1 MHMRRS
7 VKIVLGVVGV
17 LVALSVI
24 VIVVIANYD
33 WNRHKPWLTQT
44 LSKALDRK
52 VVIDGDLAV
61 HWERDPALRGIKS
74 WLPGPRVTADKVS
87 IGNPSWSKSPQFATV
102 SRVEMD
108 VSVLPLLAHVVSI
121 PAMKFDDPDL
131 HIERESEKRN
141 NWTFGTDE
149 DTGKGSPWKF
159 DFGRVEFAKGK
170 ISVLDR
176 VKDLDVKIN
185 VDHLRETIPFSEL
198 VAKQEAAS
206 QKEAAEKVGTSA
218 AKQINDATK
227 NTPEPGAASN
237 KPSDKKK
244 DNDDDEDEP
253 DAGKNPDGSKKA
265 LPTSPET
272 AKVSNEPMHYA
283 FVWTA
288 TGTFHGKP
296 VKGEGRT
303 GGVFALKHAER
314 PFPLQGDVRFGDTRI
329 AFVGTLTDPTSPDAL
344 DLRLW
349 LSGQSLAQLYDLLGV
364 TLPESPPYATEGRLV
379 GQLVPNKEKV
389 RYEHFT
395 ARVGESDLDGDLTYQ
410 NKQPRP
416 LLSGT
421 VNSKQLQFRDL
432 APLIGAKPPA
442 DDDHPEPPPP
452 ADKVLPEEPFKPER
466 WKVMDADVRFTG
478 DRVFRDYE
486 LPIHKMDTRIR
497 MDNAV
502 LTLDPLK
509 FRFAYGDVDGAIKM
523 DGSGVPV
530 KGSIKATAKEVQLK
544 RLIKLSDPSQF
555 DIGNANAT
563 VDLTSSGNSVGSL
576 LGAANGEVKAL
587 IGGGHI
593 SKVLMEE
600 AALNVPNILIAK
612 IVGDK
617 QIQINCAAANFEAN
631 SGTYYSRLFLI
642 DTDAAQ
648 INIDGSVDL
657 ASEKLD
663 LTIHPDTKG
672 LRLFSLRS
680 PIHVKGTFKKPD
692 VGIDK
697 GVLFARGAGAVGLAV
712 LAAPAAALLPLTS
725 GLGKGDEDRCTP
737 LLDSMKKPPS
747 VTPPKTDASDAKR
760 K

>member
-1 MHMRRS
+1 MRMRRS
-7 VKIVLGVVGV
+7 VKIILGAVAV
-17 LVALSVI
+17 LVVVFVI
-24 VIVVIANYD
+24 AIVVVANYD

-61 HWERDPALRGIKS
+61 RWERNPDLRGIKA
-74 WLPGPRVTADKVS
+74 WIPGPRVMADKVS
-87 IGNPSWSKSPQFATV
+87 IGNPSWAKSPEFATA

-108 VSVLPLLAHVVSI
+108 VSVMPLFAHTVSI
-121 PAMKFDDPDL
+121 PAIRFVDPDL
-131 HIERESEKRN
+131 HIERVSDKRN

-149 DTGKGSPWKF
+149 DTGVGLPWKF

-170 ISVLDR
+170 VSVLDR
-176 VKDLDVKIN
+176 VKELDVKIN
-185 VDHLRETIPFSEL
+185 VDSLRESIPFSEL

-206 QKEAAEKVGTSA
+206 QKEAAEKVGTAGAKKIADAKNSA
-218 AKQINDATK
+218 
-227 NTPEPGAASN
+227 PESAGGQ
-237 KPSDKKK
+237 DKKAPDK
-244 DNDDDEDEP
+244 NDTDKNDKDDNDDDE
-253 DAGKNPDGSKKA
+253 SKPVDDTKP
-265 LPTSPET
+265 LPQSKET
-272 AKVSNEPMHYA
+272 ASASSEPMHFA

-288 TGTFHGKP
+288 SGTLHGKP
-296 VKGEGRT
+296 VKGEGRS
-303 GGVFALKHAER
+303 GGVFALKHADR

-344 DLRLW
+344 DVRLW
-349 LSGQSLAQLYDLLGV
+349 LSGQSLAQLYDAIAV

-379 GQLVPNKEKV
+379 GQLAPNKEHV

-410 NKQPRP
+410 NKTPRP

-432 APLIGAKPPA
+432 APLIGATPRA
-442 DDDHPEPPPP
+442 DDDGAPQR

-478 DRVFRDYE
+478 NRVFRDYE
-486 LPIHKMDTRIR
+486 LPIHKMDARVR

-502 LTLDPLK
+502 LSLDPLK
-509 FRFAYGDVDGAIKM
+509 FRFAYGDVEGAIRM
-523 DGSGVPV
+523 DGSDAPI
-530 KGSIKATAKEVQLK
+530 KGSIKATAKEIQLK
-544 RLIKLSDPSQF
+544 RLLKLSDPSQF

-563 VDLTSSGNSVGSL
+563 VDLTSSGNSVGDL

-587 IGGGHI
+587 IGGGHV

-631 SGTYYSRLFLI
+631 SGTYYARLFLI

-648 INIDGSVDL
+648 INIDGTIDV

-663 LTIHPDTKG
+663 LTVHPDTKG
-672 LRLFSLRS
+672 IRLFSLRS
-680 PIHVKGTFKKPD
+680 PIHVQGTFRKPD
-692 VGIDK
+692 IGIDK
-697 GVLFARGAGAVGLAV
+697 GVLFARGAGAIGLAV
-712 LAAPAAALLPLTS
+712 LAAPAAALLPLTT
-725 GLGKGDEDRCTP
+725 GLRGADDDRCTP
-737 LLDSMKKPPS
+737 LLQSMEKVPNVTAPKPAAPGAKK
-747 VTPPKTDASDAKR
+747 K
-760 K
+760 